1 MNRTHSIRTAA
12 LIALPFLLLP
22 AGVWL
27 ANTTAELWYIE
38 SAPFQP
44 WQGVRWLQRFV
55 YIGGAIL
62 GWRARRPIWF
72 YPWLSFAVYETVAV
86 LMLLAVGLLAHF
98 WNPFLEYVL
107 ASSLSTTLLLL
118 AAAFYLLVLPFSPS
132 LAVYLWPGRQPPEK
146 PLIAYTAFPPAALTI
161 PLVLATAIVEDGGM
175 AQFATEGMP
184 PLATLFAA
192 VCAATSAVLFW
203 RPPLA
208 LFRGRTKLAQ
218 MAVLFGGVPLC
229 HSLFWTILIGYSF
242 GEQFDYKNDIQLI
255 LTTAGLGWLILSGP
269 LLVPPFVHWL
279 IGKLGIENTLASS
292 WNKVARIFPESTRAT
307 KRSSDSTVLPQ
318 SEMAGHDSPQGEA
331 NMSEETVVTAVPETR
346 RPVGS
351 DLERLY
357 KVSIVVL
364 AALAVFLVALYVGRA
379 AVYKIHEFERGL
391 HLRGGRFLGVQ
402 TPGWH
407 VQVPLVDTVIIVKVI
422 ERLGYVE
429 RIPAMTSDNVT
440 MDVSLQFTY
449 RVTNPER
456 FALAVDDPERI
467 VFEFVQ
473 GRLRDVINTKTM
485 TGVMNQRT
493 EMNLEIMQELKEKE
507 DQYGVE
513 FMTVQIQSASPPAE
527 VLSAIKD
534 RMVAAQRQEQA
545 EAEAAQQRTVADA
558 QFYAAQKEAEAQA
571 YRITTSA
578 AAEAEQIQLTTE
590 AQQLAVRAILSELE
604 GKGTLAEK
612 YIDYL
617 IAVELKENSK
627 WILGTGAEP
636 ILELRPSAEE

>member
-1 MNRTHSIRTAA
+1 MIWSLRVVYVGGAFIGWLAGHPQWFRTWVGFAVYAAVATLLQSALSIMEWQSGVFPAVLGILLILFAFTPYFVTAVWAGWHSSKRLLAAYTVFPHAA
-12 LIALPFLLLP
+12 LIIP
-22 AGVWL
+22 L
-27 ANTTAELWYIE
+27 AQLV
-38 SAPFQP
+38 
-44 WQGVRWLQRFV
+44 QGDSVGSNLRFV
-55 YIGGAIL
+55 L
-62 GWRARRPIWF
+62 V
-72 YPWLSFAVYETVAV
+72 SAV
-86 LMLLAVGLLAHF
+86 
-98 WNPFLEYVL
+98 
-107 ASSLSTTLLLL
+107 
-118 AAAFYLLVLPFSPS
+118 AAAVIALLFWLPSATRPFNDKS
-132 LAVYLWPGRQPPEK
+132 WPR
-146 PLIAYTAFPPAALTI
+146 
-161 PLVLATAIVEDGGM
+161 
-175 AQFATEGMP
+175 
-184 PLATLFAA
+184 ATL
-192 VCAATSAVLFW
+192 
-203 RPPLA
+203 
-208 LFRGRTKLAQ
+208 
-218 MAVLFGGVPLC
+218 LFGGVIFTNMFFLLSYGYVENLRGILGMLTVLIPLV
-229 HSLFWTILIGYSF
+229 
-242 GEQFDYKNDIQLI
+242 
-255 LTTAGLGWLILSGP
+255 GLAWLILSGGFLLPP
-269 LLVPPFVHWL
+269 LVKWL
-279 IGKLGIENTLASS
+279 SGILGIDKAFASFTDG
-292 WNKVARIFPESTRAT
+292 VARALPPSTGVSERI
-307 KRSSDSTVLPQ
+307 SDLSVLPQ
-318 SEMAGHDSPQGEA
+318 TKMAGLDSPKGEA
-331 NMSEETVVTAVPETR
+331 NMSEETVVDAVPESR
-346 RPVGS
+346 QPVGA
-351 DLERLY
+351 DLERFY
-357 KVSIVVL
+357 KLSIVVL
-364 AALAVFLVALYVGRA
+364 AALAVLLVALYVGRA

-558 QFYAAQKEAEAQA
+558 QFYAAQKEAEAAA
-571 YRITTSA
+571 YRISTTA

-604 GKGTLAEK
+604 GKGALAEK

-636 ILELRPSAEE
+636 VLELRPSAEE

>member
-1 MNRTHSIRTAA
+1 MHRIFTFLTAA

-22 AGVWL
+22 AAFWL
-27 ANTTAELWYIE
+27 GINVPDSLSPDLWRPTVIWSLRIIYVSGALI
-38 SAPFQP
+38 AWRTGRPLWFHT
-44 WQGVRWLQRFV
+44 WL
-55 YIGGAIL
+55 G
-62 GWRARRPIWF
+62 
-72 YPWLSFAVYETVAV
+72 FAVYAAVA
-86 LMLLAVGLLAHF
+86 
-98 WNPFLEYVL
+98 
-107 ASSLSTTLLLL
+107 TLLQFALSVMEWESGVFPVVLGFLLILFAFSPYFVTVLWAGWQKSKRLL
-118 AAAFYLLVLPFSPS
+118 AA
-132 LAVYLWPGRQPPEK
+132 
-146 PLIAYTAFPPAALTI
+146 YTVFPHAALI
-161 PLVLATAIVEDGGM
+161 LPLVLLVQTDSIGGDLR
-175 AQFATEGMP
+175 FV
-184 PLATLFAA
+184 LL
-192 VCAATSAVLFW
+192 SAVGAAAIASLFW
-203 RPPLA
+203 LPSLTRLYSQKSWPRVA
-208 LFRGRTKLAQ
+208 L
-218 MAVLFGGVPLC
+218 LFGGVIITNMLFLLGYGYPENLRGVLSMFMTLIPL
-229 HSLFWTILIGYSF
+229 
-242 GEQFDYKNDIQLI
+242 
-255 LTTAGLGWLILSGP
+255 AGLAWLILSGP
-269 LLVPPFVHWL
+269 LLLPPLVQWL
-279 IGKLGIENTLASS
+279 LRILGIDKNLAAFK
-292 WNKVARIFPESTRAT
+292 NEIARDPLLSTEAT
-307 KRSSDSTVLPQ
+307 ETTTDPPVLPQ
-318 SEMAGHDSPQGEA
+318 SDMPGRDSPQGEE
-331 NMSEETVVTAVPETR
+331 NMSEETVVTAIPETR

-357 KVSIVVL
+357 KLSIVLL
-364 AALAVFLVALYVGRA
+364 AALAILLVALYVGRA

-402 TPGWH
+402 NPGWH

-507 DQYGVE
+507 NQYGVE

-558 QFYAAQKEAEAQA
+558 QFYAAQKEAEADA
-571 YRITTSA
+571 YRISTTA
-578 AAEAEQIQLTTE
+578 AAQAEQIQLTTE

-604 GKGTLAEK
+604 GKGALAEK

>member
-1 MNRTHSIRTAA
+1 MRTAA
-12 LIALPFLLLP
+12 LIALPFMLLP
-22 AGVWL
+22 AAYWL
-27 ANTTAELWYIE
+27 AGNAPAPAPPGLWL
-38 SAPFQP
+38 
-44 WQGVRWLQRFV
+44 QGVIWSLRVV
-55 YIGGAIL
+55 YVGGAFI
-62 GWRARRPIWF
+62 GWQAGRPQWF
-72 YPWLSFAVYETVAV
+72 YPWLGFASYAAVAV
-86 LMLLAVGLLAHF
+86 LLQFAIPLMDWGSGVFPVLLDYAIISLVFSPYFVTALRVG
-98 WNPFLEYVL
+98 WRRSQRVL
-107 ASSLSTTLLLL
+107 GAYTVFPHAALIIPLYQLVGRDSLSHDLRFVTLSALS
-118 AAAFYLLVLPFSPS
+118 AAAF
-132 LAVYLWPGRQPPEK
+132 
-146 PLIAYTAFPPAALTI
+146 
-161 PLVLATAIVEDGGM
+161 
-175 AQFATEGMP
+175 
-184 PLATLFAA
+184 ATLY
-192 VCAATSAVLFW
+192 W
-203 RPPLA
+203 RPPVTLFSGKKDWSQAA
-208 LFRGRTKLAQ
+208 LLFLGVSVSNLFFLLGYGFGHGFVRGPE
-218 MAVLFGGVPLC
+218 F
-229 HSLFWTILIGYSF
+229 
-242 GEQFDYKNDIQLI
+242 LI
-255 LTTAGLGWLILSGP
+255 LLAPLAGLGWLILSGP
-269 LLVPPFVHWL
+269 ILLPPLVQWL
-279 IGKLGIENTLASS
+279 FRVLRVEEFIAPSLQFGDRVLQRIPGARERVKDESGPLHSEETGHSS
-292 WNKVARIFPESTRAT
+292 PK
-307 KRSSDSTVLPQ
+307 
-318 SEMAGHDSPQGEA
+318 GEEK
-331 NMSEETVVTAVPETR
+331 MSEETVATTVPETR

-351 DLERLY
+351 DLERFY
-357 KVSIVVL
+357 KLSIVVL
-364 AALAVFLVALYVGRA
+364 AGLAILLVALYVGRA

-493 EMNLEIMQELKEKE
+493 EMNLEMMQELKEKE

-558 QFYAAQKEAEAQA
+558 QFYVAQKEAEAQA

-604 GKGTLAEK
+604 GKGALAEK

-627 WILGTGAEP
+627 WILGNGGEP
-636 ILELRPSAEE
+636 ILELRPSVEE

>member
-1 MNRTHSIRTAA
+1 
-12 LIALPFLLLP
+12 
-22 AGVWL
+22 
-27 ANTTAELWYIE
+27 
-38 SAPFQP
+38 
-44 WQGVRWLQRFV
+44 LQSVIWSLRV
-55 YIGGAIL
+55 LYVGGAFI
-62 GWRARRPIWF
+62 GWRAGRPHWF
-72 YPWLSFAVYETVAV
+72 YPWLGFASYAAVAALLQFALRINPRETAGFSPY
-86 LMLLAVGLLAHF
+86 LGFLPILLAFSPYFVTA
-98 WNPFLEYVL
+98 
-107 ASSLSTTLLLL
+107 
-118 AAAFYLLVLPFSPS
+118 LLVG
-132 LAVYLWPGRQPPEK
+132 WPKSRRLLG
-146 PLIAYTAFPPAALTI
+146 AYTVFPHAALIIPLFQLVEGDVYGSDLLFVTLSAAGAAVFATLYWRPPAALPGGI
-161 PLVLATAIVEDGGM
+161 RNWPQAPLLFLGVAVSNLLFVLGYGY
-175 AQFATEGMP
+175 GYG
-184 PLATLFAA
+184 L
-192 VCAATSAVLFW
+192 
-203 RPPLA
+203 
-208 LFRGRTKLAQ
+208 GR
-218 MAVLFGGVPLC
+218 
-229 HSLFWTILIGYSF
+229 SLDILIMLVPIVGFS
-242 GEQFDYKNDIQLI
+242 
-255 LTTAGLGWLILSGP
+255 WLVLSGP
-269 LLVPPFVHWL
+269 LLLPPLVQWL
-279 IGKLGIENTLASS
+279 LRVFRVEEIVAPTLQQFG
-292 WNKVARIFPESTRAT
+292 RIPLRISGAAFRVKDETGPLQSVKAESN
-307 KRSSDSTVLPQ
+307 
-318 SEMAGHDSPQGEA
+318 SPKGEVR
-331 NMSEETVVTAVPETR
+331 MSQETVVQDVPETR
-346 RPVGS
+346 QPVGS
-351 DLERLY
+351 DLDRPY
-357 KVSIVVL
+357 KLSVIVL
-364 AALAVFLVALYVGRA
+364 AALAVLLVALYVGRA

-402 TPGWH
+402 NPGWH

-558 QFYAAQKEAEAQA
+558 QFYAAQKEAEAAA
-571 YRITTSA
+571 YRISTTA

-604 GKGTLAEK
+604 GKGALAEK

>member
-1 MNRTHSIRTAA
+1 MYRTFTIYTAT
-12 LIALPFLLLP
+12 LIALPYLLLP
-22 AGVWL
+22 AVYWLGINVPDSLSPGPWRSGVIWSLRLIYVSGALVAWRTGRPHWFHTWL
-27 ANTTAELWYIE
+27 GFAVYAAVATLLQFALSVMRWGEGISSALLGFALILLAFSPYFMTALWAGWHSSNRLLAAYTVFPHAALIIPLALLVE
-38 SAPFQP
+38 ADSVGSDWRYVLLSA
-44 WQGVRWLQRFV
+44 VV
-55 YIGGAIL
+55 AAAIASL
-62 GWRARRPIWF
+62 F
-72 YPWLSFAVYETVAV
+72 WLSFSTRLYSEKSWPRA
-86 LMLLAVGLLAHF
+86 ML
-98 WNPFLEYVL
+98 
-107 ASSLSTTLLLL
+107 
-118 AAAFYLLVLPFSPS
+118 
-132 LAVYLWPGRQPPEK
+132 
-146 PLIAYTAFPPAALTI
+146 
-161 PLVLATAIVEDGGM
+161 
-175 AQFATEGMP
+175 
-184 PLATLFAA
+184 
-192 VCAATSAVLFW
+192 
-203 RPPLA
+203 
-208 LFRGRTKLAQ
+208 
-218 MAVLFGGVPLC
+218 LFGGVIFTNMFFLLSYGYVENLWGILSMFTVLFPLV
-229 HSLFWTILIGYSF
+229 
-242 GEQFDYKNDIQLI
+242 
-255 LTTAGLGWLILSGP
+255 GLAWLILSGP
-269 LLVPPFVHWL
+269 LLLPPIAQWL
-279 IGKLGIENTLASS
+279 IGILRIERALGSLMTE
-292 WNKVARIFPESTRAT
+292 VARVLPPSTRVT
-307 KRSSDSTVLPQ
+307 ERISDPSVLLQ
-318 SEMAGHDSPQGEA
+318 SEKPGHDSPKGEVR
-331 NMSEETVVTAVPETR
+331 MSQETVVQDVPETR

-357 KVSIVVL
+357 KLSIVVL
-364 AALAVFLVALYVGRA
+364 AALALLLVALYVGRA

-456 FALAVDDPERI
+456 FAIAVDDPERI

-558 QFYAAQKEAEAQA
+558 QFYAAQKEAEAAA
-571 YRITTSA
+571 YRISTTA

-604 GKGTLAEK
+604 GKGALAEK

-627 WILGTGAEP
+627 WILGSGAEP

>member
-1 MNRTHSIRTAA
+1 MSRTFSFHTAA
-12 LIALPFLLLP
+12 LIAIPFLLVP
-22 AGVWL
+22 AAFWLGINIPDSISPERWRLGVIWSLRIIYVGGAFVGWL
-27 ANTTAELWYIE
+27 A
-38 SAPFQP
+38 
-44 WQGVRWLQRFV
+44 G
-55 YIGGAIL
+55 
-62 GWRARRPIWF
+62 RPHWF
-72 YPWLSFAVYETVAV
+72 HSWVGFAVYAAVATLLQFALSVMGWQSGVFAAV
-86 LMLLAVGLLAHF
+86 LEILFILFAFSPYFVNVVWAGWHSSNRLLAV
-98 WNPFLEYVL
+98 
-107 ASSLSTTLLLL
+107 
-118 AAAFYLLVLPFSPS
+118 
-132 LAVYLWPGRQPPEK
+132 
-146 PLIAYTAFPPAALTI
+146 YTVFPHAALI
-161 PLVLATAIVEDGGM
+161 I
-175 AQFATEGMP
+175 
-184 PLATLFAA
+184 
-192 VCAATSAVLFW
+192 
-203 RPPLA
+203 PLA
-208 LFRGRTKLAQ
+208 LLVQGESVGSNWRFVLLSAAAAAVIALLFRLPSATRLFNDKSWPRATL
-218 MAVLFGGVPLC
+218 LFGGVIFTNMLFLLSYGYVENLRGIMGMFTVLIPLV
-229 HSLFWTILIGYSF
+229 
-242 GEQFDYKNDIQLI
+242 
-255 LTTAGLGWLILSGP
+255 GLAWLILSGP
-269 LLVPPFVHWL
+269 LLLPPLVKWL
-279 IGKLGIENTLASS
+279 IGILGFEKAFTSFTDG
-292 WNKVARIFPESTRAT
+292 VARALPPSTGVTDRI
-307 KRSSDSTVLPQ
+307 SDLPVLPQ
-318 SEMAGHDSPQGEA
+318 SEKGGHDSPKGEA
-331 NMSEETVVTAVPETR
+331 NMSEETVVAAAPERRQAV
-346 RPVGS
+346 GA
-351 DLERLY
+351 DLERFY
-357 KVSIVVL
+357 KLSIVVL
-364 AALAVFLVALYVGRA
+364 GALAVLLVALYVGRA

-534 RMVAAQRQEQA
+534 RMVAVQRQEQA

-558 QFYAAQKEAEAQA
+558 QFYAAQKEAEAAA
-571 YRITTSA
+571 YRISTTA

-604 GKGTLAEK
+604 GKGALAEK

>member
-1 MNRTHSIRTAA
+1 MSRTFSFHTAA
-12 LIALPFLLLP
+12 LIAIPFLLVP
-22 AGVWL
+22 AAFWLGINVPDSLSPGLWRQSVIWALRILYVGGAFVGWL
-27 ANTTAELWYIE
+27 AGRPLWFH
-38 SAPFQP
+38 S
-44 WQGVRWLQRFV
+44 WVG
-55 YIGGAIL
+55 
-62 GWRARRPIWF
+62 
-72 YPWLSFAVYETVAV
+72 FAVYAAVATLLQFTLSV
-86 LMLLAVGLLAHF
+86 MGWQSGVFAAVQDLLLILFAFSPYFVNVVWAGWHSSKRLLAV
-98 WNPFLEYVL
+98 
-107 ASSLSTTLLLL
+107 
-118 AAAFYLLVLPFSPS
+118 
-132 LAVYLWPGRQPPEK
+132 
-146 PLIAYTAFPPAALTI
+146 YTVFPHAALI
-161 PLVLATAIVEDGGM
+161 I
-175 AQFATEGMP
+175 
-184 PLATLFAA
+184 
-192 VCAATSAVLFW
+192 
-203 RPPLA
+203 PLA
-208 LFRGRTKLAQ
+208 LLVQGDSVGSNWRYVLLSAAAA
-218 MAVLFGGVPLC
+218 AVIALLFWLPSATRLFNDKSWPRATLLFGGVIFTNMFFLLSYGYVENLRGFMGMFTVLIPLV
-229 HSLFWTILIGYSF
+229 
-242 GEQFDYKNDIQLI
+242 
-255 LTTAGLGWLILSGP
+255 GLSWLILSGP
-269 LLVPPFVHWL
+269 LLLPPLVKWL
-279 IGKLGIENTLASS
+279 IGILGIEKAFTSFTDG
-292 WNKVARIFPESTRAT
+292 VARALPPSTGVTDRI
-307 KRSSDSTVLPQ
+307 SDLPVLPQ
-318 SEMAGHDSPQGEA
+318 SEMGGHDSPKGEA
-331 NMSEETVVTAVPETR
+331 NMSEETVVAAAPEKR
-346 RPVGS
+346 QPVGA
-351 DLERLY
+351 DLERFY
-357 KVSIVVL
+357 KLSIVVL
-364 AALAVFLVALYVGRA
+364 GALAVLLVALYVGRA

-534 RMVAAQRQEQA
+534 RMVAVQRQEQA

-558 QFYAAQKEAEAQA
+558 QFYAAQKEAEADA
-571 YRITTSA
+571 YRISTTA

-604 GKGTLAEK
+604 GKGALAEK

-627 WILGTGAEP
+627 WILGTGTEP

>member
-1 MNRTHSIRTAA
+1 MNRTHTFRTAA
-12 LIALPFLLLP
+12 IIALPFLLLP
-22 AGVWL
+22 AAFWLGVNVPDSLSPGLWRQSVIWSLRIIYVGGAFIGWL
-27 ANTTAELWYIE
+27 AGRPHWFHT
-38 SAPFQP
+38 
-44 WQGVRWLQRFV
+44 WL
-55 YIGGAIL
+55 G
-62 GWRARRPIWF
+62 
-72 YPWLSFAVYETVAV
+72 FAVYAAVAV
-86 LMLLAVGLLAHF
+86 LLQFTLSVPAWGEGTLPVFLGFLLILFAFSPYFVTVVWAGWH
-98 WNPFLEYVL
+98 
-107 ASSLSTTLLLL
+107 SSSRLL
-118 AAAFYLLVLPFSPS
+118 AA
-132 LAVYLWPGRQPPEK
+132 
-146 PLIAYTAFPPAALTI
+146 YTVFPHAALI
-161 PLVLATAIVEDGGM
+161 I
-175 AQFATEGMP
+175 
-184 PLATLFAA
+184 
-192 VCAATSAVLFW
+192 
-203 RPPLA
+203 PLA
-208 LFRGRTKLAQ
+208 LLVQADSVGGDWRFALLSAVGAAAIASLFRLPAPAFLNSEKSWPRAAL
-218 MAVLFGGVPLC
+218 LFGGVIFTNMFFLLSYGYIESLRGVLSMFMTLIPL
-229 HSLFWTILIGYSF
+229 
-242 GEQFDYKNDIQLI
+242 
-255 LTTAGLGWLILSGP
+255 AGLAWLILSGP
-269 LLVPPFVHWL
+269 LLIPPFVHWL
-279 IGKLGIENTLASS
+279 IGKLGIENSLASS
-292 WNKVARIFPESTRAT
+292 WNKVSRVFPASTGATERISGSTA
-307 KRSSDSTVLPQ
+307 LPQ
-318 SEMAGHDSPQGEA
+318 SEKAGHSSPKGEA
-331 NMSEETVVTAVPETR
+331 EMSEETVVTPAPETR
-346 RPVGS
+346 QPVGS

-357 KVSIVVL
+357 RLSIVVL

-558 QFYAAQKEAEAQA
+558 RFYAAQKEAEADA
-571 YRITTSA
+571 YRISTTA

-604 GKGTLAEK
+604 GKGALAEK

>member
-1 MNRTHSIRTAA
+1 MNPAHAFRNAS

-22 AGVWL
+22 AAFWLGINVPDSLSPGLWRQSVIWSLRIIYVGGAFVGWL
-27 ANTTAELWYIE
+27 AGRPLWFH
-38 SAPFQP
+38 S
-44 WQGVRWLQRFV
+44 WVG
-55 YIGGAIL
+55 
-62 GWRARRPIWF
+62 
-72 YPWLSFAVYETVAV
+72 FAVYAAVATLLQFALSVMERQSGVFAAV
-86 LMLLAVGLLAHF
+86 LGLLLILFAFSPYFVTVVWAGWH
-98 WNPFLEYVL
+98 
-107 ASSLSTTLLLL
+107 SSKRLL
-118 AAAFYLLVLPFSPS
+118 AA
-132 LAVYLWPGRQPPEK
+132 
-146 PLIAYTAFPPAALTI
+146 YTVFPHAAL
-161 PLVLATAIVEDGGM
+161 IV
-175 AQFATEGMP
+175 
-184 PLATLFAA
+184 
-192 VCAATSAVLFW
+192 
-203 RPPLA
+203 PLA
-208 LFRGRTKLAQ
+208 LLVQGDSVGSNWRFVLLSALGAALIASLFRLSSATRLYSDKSWPRATL
-218 MAVLFGGVPLC
+218 LFGGVIFTNM
-229 HSLFWTILIGYSF
+229 LFLLSF
-242 GEQFDYKNDIQLI
+242 GYVENLRGILSMFTVLI
-255 LTTAGLGWLILSGP
+255 PLVGLAWLILSGP
-269 LLVPPFVHWL
+269 LLLPPLVQWL
-279 IGKLGIENTLASS
+279 AGILGIEKTLATFV
-292 WNKVARIFPESTRAT
+292 NKAARLLSALTGAAARINGP
-307 KRSSDSTVLPQ
+307 TVLPQ
-318 SEMAGHDSPQGEA
+318 PEKAGHDFPQGEE
-331 NMSEETVVTAVPETR
+331 NMSEETAVTAVPNTR
-346 RPVGS
+346 QTIGS

-357 KVSIVVL
+357 KLSIVVL
-364 AALAVFLVALYVGRA
+364 GALAVLLVALYVGRA

-407 VQVPLVDTVIIVKVI
+407 VQVPLVDTVTIVKVI

-558 QFYAAQKEAEAQA
+558 QFYAAQKEAEAAA
-571 YRITTSA
+571 YRISTTA

-604 GKGTLAEK
+604 GKGALAEK